1 MKIIRKIFLTG
12 LVIVLPALVTIYVL
26 GFTFRIIDS
35 LLGDFLPFPGLG
47 FLITIVLIFIVGLVA
62 TNVFGNRLIRLVE
75 TAFARLPVIKPVY
88 SAAQQIIE
96 AFSARH
102 RNIFQTVVMVEYP
115 RKGIYAL
122 AFITVEGTPEIQ
134 NKTEADVVTVFLPTT
149 PNPTSGF
156 LLMVPRGELI
166 IMDMSVEEAMKLI
179 ISFGVVAPVWPRQP
193 CDFNKV

>member
-75 TAFARLPVIKPVY
+75 TAFARLPVIKAGIFGCTADNRGFFRTPPQY
-88 SAAQQIIE
+88 
-96 AFSARH
+96 FSDCC
-102 RNIFQTVVMVEYP
+102 YG
-115 RKGIYAL
+115 GI
-122 AFITVEGTPEIQ
+122 P
-134 NKTEADVVTVFLPTT
+134 P
-149 PNPTSGF
+149 
-156 LLMVPRGELI
+156 
-166 IMDMSVEEAMKLI
+166 
-179 ISFGVVAPVWPRQP
+179 
-193 CDFNKV
+193 